1 MTLARDI
8 ASKPLP
14 CLEAAKNLIN
24 SGSMDKEIE
33 EFSSMFSTNDQ
44 KKLMNKFIK
53 K

>member
-8 ASKPLP
+8 ASKPLY
-14 CLEAAKNLIN
+14 CLEVAKGLIN

-33 EFSSMFSTNDQ
+33 QFSQMFSTDDQ